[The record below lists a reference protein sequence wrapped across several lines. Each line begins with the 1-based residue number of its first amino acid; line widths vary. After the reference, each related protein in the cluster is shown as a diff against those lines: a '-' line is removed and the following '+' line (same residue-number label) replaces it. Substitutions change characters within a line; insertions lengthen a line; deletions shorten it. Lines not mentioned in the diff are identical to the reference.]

1 MLLENYKKTFIV
13 TKLLSQ
19 ILIDV
24 PCSVDDAAAISL
36 AELEDSRSSIKK
48 KVSLHLRVSTFKL
61 TIFFSELHTNN
72 AIFLL
77 FFKYG
82 LLTWYTCGMILVG
95 PGRAPMRMFLLCG
108 LFSYRL
114 LVAMGGS
121 HQASVGP
128 NGGSLRPAGI
138 LTGWTLVRLGFIIPL
153 PSLNPSQRQYQV
165 A

>member
-72 AIFLL
+72 AIFYCSLNMAYLL
-77 FFKYG
+77 G
-82 LLTWYTCGMILVG
+82 ILVG
-95 PGRAPMRMFLLCG
+95 
-108 LFSYRL
+108 
-114 LVAMGGS
+114 
-121 HQASVGP
+121 
-128 NGGSLRPAGI
+128 
-138 LTGWTLVRLGFIIPL
+138 
-153 PSLNPSQRQYQV
+153 
-165 A
+165 